1 MADSGRWF
9 KLWCSS
15 VGDPDLDSL
24 DIADFGRWAKLGAY
38 IKEHGSDGE
47 ITLTEPARVIVSML
61 QLSSFQGVIDAAR
74 RFKNVTVS
82 IETNEPV
89 SIFIKYENWFK
100 YQGDFSTDRV
110 RKHRAKKAENETA
123 KKRGEEKR
131 GEEIIALVE
140 KLFMTYPFRNGKK
153 IGRQETIQAI
163 TDHVKSEEY
172 DLLLKAA
179 TNFAANPDAKKGIG
193 VKDLQ
198 RFIISGR
205 GEKKCFP
212 WKEWINQATKQGDP
226 GLSGPAG
233 RDPGL

>member
-1 MADSGRWF
+1 VADLSRWF
-9 KLWCSS
+9 KLWCAA
-15 VGDPDLDSL
+15 VHDPDLDNL
-24 DIADFGRWAKLGAY
+24 DIADFGRWAKLGAI
-38 IKEHGSDGE
+38 IKEQGTNGKIKIIS
-47 ITLTEPARVIVSML
+47 PARLMCASLQVASFEHLVETIKKLPNIIVSNETL
-61 QLSSFQGVIDAAR
+61 G
-74 RFKNVTVS
+74 NVLFT
-82 IETNEPV
+82 IE
-89 SIFIKYENWFK
+89 FRNWLK
-100 YQGDFSTDRV
+100 YQEDISTDRV
-110 RKHRAKKAENETA
+110 RKFRSKNVSNETA